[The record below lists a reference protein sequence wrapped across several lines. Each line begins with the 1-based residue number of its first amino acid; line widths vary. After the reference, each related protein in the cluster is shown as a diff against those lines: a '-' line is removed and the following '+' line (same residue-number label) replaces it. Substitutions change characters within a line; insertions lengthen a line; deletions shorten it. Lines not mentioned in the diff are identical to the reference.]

1 MPAESFS
8 ERDLQIL
15 EHIESNPDST
25 QSSLAEHLGVAV
37 GTVNFVVRRMIDKG
51 YIQVKRLERK
61 RLKYMLTPQGIAIRA
76 KLAMI
81 SIEYSMRLY
90 RETRA
95 EAKRLINK
103 VRQKGFDEIA
113 IRGEGELAEV
123 VRLTCLEMG
132 VDVVSLKNVPVLEIV
147 GTLMELKFENF

>member
-1 MPAESFS
+1 
-8 ERDLQIL
+8 LQIL

-90 RETRA
+90 RVVRTEARRLLVKVKRA
-95 EAKRLINK
+95 GAEGVIIDG
-103 VRQKGFDEIA
+103 KGEIA
-113 IRGEGELAEV
+113 EIVG
-123 VRLTCLEMG
+123 LTCLELNLKVLSSRHNS
-132 VDVVSLKNVPVLEIV
+132 VDPTIIVNGTTLSLKESD
-147 GTLMELKFENF
+147 